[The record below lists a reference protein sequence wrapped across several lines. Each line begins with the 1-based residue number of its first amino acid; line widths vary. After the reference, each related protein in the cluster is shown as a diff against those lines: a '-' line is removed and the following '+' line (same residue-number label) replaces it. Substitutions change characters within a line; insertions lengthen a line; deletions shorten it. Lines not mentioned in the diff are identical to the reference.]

1 MPDPYLIPGTVV
13 LQNKLGISDFDEL
26 EQAVADIGD
35 AMAYRLFDKNTP
47 VPATLAGWRAV
58 HKAMFGSVFE
68 WAGDFRKVNIRK
80 SGNDDS
86 SDGFFAPYRRLVADG
101 QRAVRNLENTVR
113 RIQTA
118 KISLIADNL
127 ADAYD
132 QLNYLHPFREGNGRS
147 QKVFFSL
154 VCRPRGLQLNWSEI
168 PSNEHSLAAQQA
180 MRGDISLLRKHFQTI
195 VAKAA
200 SPSLQLRRRGSS
212 D

>member
-80 SGNDDS
+80 SGDDDS
-86 SDGFFAPYRRLVADG
+86 SDGFFAPYGRLSPSGVGRLVG
-101 QRAVRNLENTVR
+101 L
-113 RIQTA
+113 
-118 KISLIADNL
+118 
-127 ADAYD
+127 
-132 QLNYLHPFREGNGRS
+132 GRLRCNS
-147 QKVFFSL
+147 PYG
-154 VCRPRGLQLNWSEI
+154 RP
-168 PSNEHSLAAQQA
+168 
-180 MRGDISLLRKHFQTI
+180 
-195 VAKAA
+195 
-200 SPSLQLRRRGSS
+200 
-212 D
+212 